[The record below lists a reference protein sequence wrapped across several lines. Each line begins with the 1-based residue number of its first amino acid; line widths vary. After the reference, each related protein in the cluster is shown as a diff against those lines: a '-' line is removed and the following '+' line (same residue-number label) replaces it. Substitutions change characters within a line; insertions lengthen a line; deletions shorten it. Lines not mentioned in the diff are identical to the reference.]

1 MSQIPE
7 SHRDLLDGPVG
18 ILTTLGSDGR
28 PQTTALWF
36 LIDDDGQV
44 KISLNSS
51 RQKTKNLLRRPEA
64 TFFVIDPANPY
75 RTIEIRANAEVTPD
89 TDRSFAARIGAKYG
103 ADLNR
108 MDKPG
113 ESRVVVTLHPVK
125 INTYGS

>member
-1 MSQIPE
+1 MPQIPA

-28 PQTTALWF
+28 PHTTALWF

-89 TDRSFAARIGAKYG
+89 TDKSFAARIGAKYG
-103 ADLNR
+103 ADLNQ

-125 INTYGS
+125 VNTYGG